1 MDMKKLIFGGA
12 LAATLVAATAHA
24 EPADEVKAA
33 EMKRAS
39 FSGGR
44 FVVELLV
51 GGAIGSLAAYGTY
64 VGICGDEPCLG
75 GALTGWVANFAVT
88 PAAVWGV
95 GTVMGGRGR
104 LAHAYYGA
112 VPALA
117 PFSAPNAPIGLQFAL
132 SVVFLPITSSLM
144 YELSS
149 HIASQQW
156 VREHAPAVAVRPL
169 AGGGGIATLGL
180 QF

>member
-1 MDMKKLIFGGA
+1 MTKYLIGGA
-12 LAATLVAATAHA
+12 LAATLFATTAHA
-24 EPADEVKAA
+24 EPAVEVKAA

-44 FVVELLV
+44 FVVELLA
-51 GGAIGSLAAYGTY
+51 GGLVGSLAAYGTY
-64 VGICGDEPCLG
+64 VGICGDDPCLG
-75 GALTGWVANFAVT
+75 GALTGWLANFAVT

-95 GTVMGGRGR
+95 GTAMGGRGR

-117 PFSAPNAPIGLQFAL
+117 PFSAPNAPIGLQFGL
-132 SVVFLPITSSLM
+132 SAVFLPITSALM
-144 YELSS
+144 YEISS

-156 VREHAPAVAVRPL
+156 AREHAPAVTMRPL
-169 AGGGGIATLGL
+169 DGGGIASLGL